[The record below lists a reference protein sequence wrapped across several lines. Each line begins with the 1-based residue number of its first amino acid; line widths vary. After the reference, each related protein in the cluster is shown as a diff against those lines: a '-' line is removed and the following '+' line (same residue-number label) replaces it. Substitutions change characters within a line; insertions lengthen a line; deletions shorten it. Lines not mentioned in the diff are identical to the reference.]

1 MSRGGRRRQAG
12 ARRGGGGDRGD
23 GGAAEGGYHA
33 IDGDR
38 GDGGAA
44 EGGHHAMFAPELIL
58 LAPTFYLLIQTM
70 VKKTKPT
77 DNASSIESTHVGLLQ
92 KSASAGASA
101 KWHSPGEESKK
112 RQPNLFGCGSLKVVK
127 EEAMLQEEVLMDGK
141 DIYSN
146 GVPEGLEGR
155 FYRYR
160 IDSWNQGKKNT
171 FDLTYLDQC
180 VKSDAKEWISLPD
193 DSADGSG
200 KVLTNVNKDLVL
212 EAHVR
217 MRETQASIREYRRQ
231 KDSVLK
237 ASLIPI
243 KNEPVLA
250 QDVNCDDIIWAA
262 NSDRVAGWASY
273 NVLQVCC
280 VLLV

>member
-33 IDGDR
+33 
-38 GDGGAA
+38 
-44 EGGHHAMFAPELIL
+44 MFAPELIL

-77 DNASSIESTHVGLLQ
+77 ENASSIESTHVGLLQ

-112 RQPNLFGCGSLKVVK
+112 RQPNLFGCGLKVIN
-127 EEAMLQEEVLMDGK
+127 EETMLQEEVLMDGK

-250 QDVNCDDIIWAA
+250 QDVNCDDIIRAA